1 MIAFS
6 KRNLTLFFNSKSNLF
21 FSVMGAL
28 IAFVLYLV
36 FLKNNLI
43 TSFPFKLSHD
53 LLDAWV
59 ISGILV
65 VTAVTTSLHAL
76 SQMITDREQG
86 RLADF
91 TVTSVPFWQL
101 QASYLLCS
109 FLISVSMQLFMGLI
123 MYSYFA
129 VTDDI
134 TIPWE
139 LTPKIILLACLSSFV
154 WTTFNLLILS
164 FVKQVKTL
172 SQLGSIIGTASG
184 FFAGVYMPIGVLP
197 KTAQFI
203 TKLTPAPYNAAL
215 YRQFLLKDLLKEQ
228 LSGLSHVQRQLFE
241 EQMGIR
247 LSLNGFL
254 SSSQMILLLGAF
266 FLGFTLVAAVAMKH
280 SRRAN
285 LGHV

>member
-139 LTPKIILLACLSSFV
+139 LTPKIILLSCLSSFV

-241 EQMGIR
+241 KQMGIH